1 MGYQATNAYPA
12 LTDRDGYMGHKKLYT
27 SHISYVLS
35 TANFIDWIASLVYN
49 QIYEADKTKHISA

>member
-12 LTDRDGYMGHKKLYT
+12 LTGRDGYMGHKKLYT
-27 SHISYVLS
+27 FHISYVLS